1 MVFITLYNHCYCN
14 QKMFVL
20 DILKECANNVYENTK
35 NIIGTFEGQQKFN
48 VGAGGDISTK
58 IDLVAEK
65 SVFDTLKRNDF
76 LPDVVGEECGFVNGN
91 DSGLIV
97 MDGIDGT
104 TNANCGLP
112 FYCCS
117 LAYSSNGKLQSV
129 TDAVVFN
136 LLSGD
141 IYYASKNKG
150 SFANKKKLDLTK
162 KNMKPTKDMVIGLN
176 ISGLSENLF
185 ISISKLVSSINHIR
199 HLGANALEVCYFAQG
214 SIDAYID
221 LRDKIRAIDMAACY
235 LIAKEAG
242 GFVFDLDGNDLN
254 CDLSVDSKMSFIAVS
269 NLEMFDWI
277 YNLYK

>member
-1 MVFITLYNHCYCN
+1 MLI
-14 QKMFVL
+14 L
-20 DILKECANNVYENTK
+20 DILKECANSVYENTK
-35 NIIGTFEGQQKFN
+35 NIIGTTEGQQKFD
-48 VGAGGDISTK
+48 VGAGGDVSTK

-65 SVFDTLKRNDF
+65 SVFDTLKRNNF
-76 LPDVVGEECGFVNGN
+76 LPDVIGEECGFVDGK
-91 DSGLIV
+91 DSGVIV

-117 LAYSSNGKLQSV
+117 LAYSSGKRLDSV

-141 IYYASKNKG
+141 VYYASKNKG
-150 SFANKKKLDLTK
+150 SYANHKKLDLTRK
-162 KNMKPTKDMVIGLN
+162 VMKPTKDMVVGLN
-176 ISGLSENLF
+176 ISGLSSDLF
-185 ISISKLVSSINHIR
+185 ISISKLVSSVNHIR

-221 LRDKIRAIDMAACY
+221 LRNKIRPIDMAACY

-242 GFVFDLDGNDLN
+242 GFIFDMVGNDLN
-254 CDLSVDSKMSFIAVS
+254 CDLSIDSRMSFIAVS
-269 NLEMFDWI
+269 NSEVFNML
-277 YNLYK
+277 YNLYKEKI

>member
-1 MVFITLYNHCYCN
+1 MLI
-14 QKMFVL
+14 L
-20 DILKECANNVYENTK
+20 DILKECANSVYENTK
-35 NIIGTFEGQQKFN
+35 NIIGTTEGQQKFD
-48 VGAGGDISTK
+48 VGAGGDVSTK

-65 SVFDTLKRNDF
+65 SVFDTLKRNNF
-76 LPDVVGEECGFVNGN
+76 LPDVIGEECGFVDGK

-117 LAYSSNGKLQSV
+117 LAYSSGKRLDSV

-141 IYYASKNKG
+141 VYYASKSKG
-150 SFANKKKLDLTK
+150 SYANHKKLDLTRK
-162 KNMKPTKDMVIGLN
+162 VMKPAKDMVVGLN
-176 ISGLSENLF
+176 ISGLSADLF
-185 ISISKLVSSINHIR
+185 ISISKLVSSVNHIR

-221 LRDKIRAIDMAACY
+221 LRDKIRPIDMAACY

-242 GFVFDLDGNDLN
+242 GIIFDMTGNDLN
-254 CDLSVDSKMSFIAVS
+254 CDLSIDSRMSFIAVS
-269 NLEMFDWI
+269 NSEVFNML
-277 YNLYK
+277 YNLYKEKI

>member
-1 MVFITLYNHCYCN
+1 ML
-14 QKMFVL
+14 VL
-20 DILKECANNVYENTK
+20 DILKECANSVYENTK

-65 SVFDTLKRNDF
+65 SVFDTLKRNNF
-76 LPDVVGEECGFVNGN
+76 VPDVVGEECGFVNGN

-117 LAYSSNGKLQSV
+117 LAYSSDTNLKSV

-136 LLSGD
+136 LVSGD
-141 IYYASKNKG
+141 LYHASLSTG
-150 SFANKKKLDLTK
+150 SFMNEKKIQTAKEPSLPIK
-162 KNMKPTKDMVIGLN
+162 EMVIGLN
-176 ISGLSENLF
+176 ISGLSEDHFL
-185 ISISKLVSSINHIR
+185 SISKLVSSISHVR
-199 HLGANALEVCYFAQG
+199 HLGANALELCYFARG

-221 LRDKIRAIDMAACY
+221 IRDKIRAIDMAACY
-235 LIAKEAG
+235 LIAREAG
-242 GFVFDLDGNDLN
+242 GLIFDTSGKELN
-254 CDLSVDSKMSFIAVS
+254 TDLSVDSRMSFIAVANIPMYEWII
-269 NLEMFDWI
+269 NLI
-277 YNLYK
+277 N

>member
-1 MVFITLYNHCYCN
+1 M
-14 QKMFVL
+14 
-20 DILKECANNVYENTK
+20 
-35 NIIGTFEGQQKFN
+35 GTVEGQQKFN
-48 VGAGGDISTK
+48 LGAGGDISTK

-65 SVFDTLKRNDF
+65 SVFDTLKRNNF
-76 LPDVVGEECGFVNGN
+76 IPDVVGEECGFVKGN

-117 LAYSSNGKLQSV
+117 LAYSPNKNLQSI

-141 IYYASKNKG
+141 LYYASKNKG
-150 SFANKKKLDLTK
+150 SFFNGKKLDLSK
-162 KNMKPTKDMVIGLN
+162 KTNKSAKDMVIGLN

-185 ISISKLVSSINHIR
+185 VSISKLVSSVNHIR

-221 LRDKIRAIDMAACY
+221 LRNKIRAIDMAACY

-242 GFVFDLDGNDLN
+242 GFIYDVDGNDLN
-254 CDLSVDSKMSFIAVS
+254 CDLSIDSRMSFIAVS
-269 NLEMFDWI
+269 NAEIYNWI
-277 YNLYK
+277 YTLTR

>member
-1 MVFITLYNHCYCN
+1 ML
-14 QKMFVL
+14 VL
-20 DILKECANNVYENTK
+20 DILKECANSVYENTK
-35 NIIGTFEGQQKFN
+35 NIVGTFEGQQKFN

-65 SVFDTLKRNDF
+65 SVFDTLKRNNF
-76 LPDVVGEECGFVNGN
+76 VPDVVGEECGFVNGN

-117 LAYSSNGKLQSV
+117 LAYSSNKKLQSV

-150 SFANKKKLDLTK
+150 SFINEKKLDLTN
-162 KNMKPTKDMVIGLN
+162 KNIKPTKDMVIGLN

-185 ISISKLVSSINHIR
+185 VSISKLVSSISHIR

-214 SIDAYID
+214 SLDAYID

-242 GFVFDLDGNDLN
+242 GFIFDIDGNNLN
-254 CDLSVDSKMSFIAVS
+254 CDLSVDSRMSFIAVS
-269 NLEMFDWI
+269 NLEMFNWI
-277 YNLYK
+277 YNFYKQNN

>member
-1 MVFITLYNHCYCN
+1 
-14 QKMFVL
+14 VL
-20 DILKECANNVYENTK
+20 IINILKECANSVYKNTK
-35 NIIGTFEGQQKFN
+35 NIIGTVEGRQKFN
-48 VGAGGDISTK
+48 LGAGGDISTK

-65 SVFDTLKRNDF
+65 SVFDTLKRNNF
-76 LPDVVGEECGFVNGN
+76 IPDVVGEECGFVKGN

-104 TNANCGLP
+104 TNANCGIP

-117 LAYSSNGKLQSV
+117 LAYSPNNKLQSI

-141 IYYASKNKG
+141 LYYASKNKG
-150 SFANKKKLDLTK
+150 SFFNEKKLDLSRKTTK
-162 KNMKPTKDMVIGLN
+162 PVKDMVIGLN

-185 ISISKLVSSINHIR
+185 ISISKLVSSVNHIR

-221 LRDKIRAIDMAACY
+221 LRNKIRAIDMAACY

-242 GFVFDLDGNDLN
+242 GFIYDAAGNNLN
-254 CDLSVDSKMSFIAVS
+254 CDLSVNSRMSFIAVS
-269 NLEMFDWI
+269 NSEMFDWI
-277 YNLYK
+277 YNLIK

>member
-1 MVFITLYNHCYCN
+1 VL
-14 QKMFVL
+14 VL
-20 DILKECANNVYENTK
+20 DILKECANSVYENTK
-35 NIIGTFEGQQKFN
+35 DIIGTFEGQQKFG
-48 VGAGGDISTK
+48 VGAGGDVSTR
-58 IDLVAEK
+58 IDLIAEK
-65 SVFDTLKRNDF
+65 SVIDTLKRNKF
-76 LPDVVGEECGFVNGN
+76 IPDIVGEECGFIKGN

-117 LAYSSNGKLQSV
+117 LAYSSDRHLQSV

-141 IYYASKNKG
+141 VYHASKDKG
-150 SFANKKKLDLTK
+150 SFVNKKKLDLTK
-162 KNMKPTKDMVIGLN
+162 QPKKSPKEMVVGLN
-176 ISGLSENLF
+176 ISGLPENLF
-185 ISISKLVSSINHIR
+185 VSISRLISSVSHVR

-221 LRDKIRAIDMAACY
+221 IRNKIRAIDMAACY

-242 GFVFDLDGNDLN
+242 GFIFDAGGSDLN
-254 CDLSVDSKMSFIAVS
+254 CELSVDSRMSFIAVS
-269 NLEMFDWI
+269 NSDAYKWI
-277 YNLYK
+277 SSLLK

>member
-1 MVFITLYNHCYCN
+1 ML
-14 QKMFVL
+14 VL
-20 DILKECANNVYENTK
+20 DILKDCAYNVYKNTK

-48 VGAGGDISTK
+48 MGAGGDISTK

-65 SVFDTLKRNDF
+65 SVFDTLKTNNF
-76 LPDVVGEECGFVNGN
+76 IPDVVGEECGFVKGN
-91 DSGLIV
+91 DSGMIV

-117 LAYSSNGKLQSV
+117 LAYSSNKRLESI
-129 TDAVVFN
+129 TDAIVFN

-150 SFANKKKLDLTK
+150 SFVNEKKLDLTK
-162 KNMKPTKDMVIGLN
+162 KTTKYTKDMVIGLN

-185 ISISKLVSSINHIR
+185 VSISKLVSSVNHIR

-221 LRDKIRAIDMAACY
+221 LRGKIRAIDMAACY

-242 GFVFDLDGNDLN
+242 GFIFDTTGNDLD
-254 CDLSVDSKMSFIAVS
+254 CDLSVNSRMSFIAVS
-269 NLEMFDWI
+269 NSEMFNWI
-277 YNLYK
+277 SDLLK

>member
-1 MVFITLYNHCYCN
+1 VL
-14 QKMFVL
+14 VL
-20 DILKECANNVYENTK
+20 DILKDCAYNVYQNTK

-48 VGAGGDISTK
+48 MGAGGDISTK

-65 SVFDTLKRNDF
+65 SVFDTLKKNNF
-76 LPDVVGEECGFVNGN
+76 IPDVVGEECGFVKGN

-117 LAYSSNGKLQSV
+117 LAYSSNKRLQSI
-129 TDAVVFN
+129 TDAIVFN

-141 IYYASKNKG
+141 LYYASKNKG
-150 SFANKKKLDLTK
+150 SFVNEKKLDLTK
-162 KNMKPTKDMVIGLN
+162 KTTKNTKDMVIGLN

-185 ISISKLVSSINHIR
+185 VSISKLVSSVNHIR
-199 HLGANALEVCYFAQG
+199 HLGANALEICYFAQG

-221 LRDKIRAIDMAACY
+221 LRNKIRAIDMAACY
-235 LIAKEAG
+235 LIAKESG
-242 GFVFDLDGNDLN
+242 GFIFDTSGNDLD
-254 CDLSVDSKMSFIAVS
+254 CDLSVDSRMSFIAVS
-269 NLEMFDWI
+269 NSEMFDWI
-277 YNLYK
+277 STLIK

>member
-1 MVFITLYNHCYCN
+1 ML
-14 QKMFVL
+14 VL
-20 DILKECANNVYENTK
+20 DILKECANSVYENTK
-35 NIIGTFEGQQKFN
+35 NIIGTVEGEQKFG
-48 VGAGGDISTK
+48 VGAGGDVSTK
-58 IDLVAEK
+58 IDLVAEE
-65 SVFDTLKRNDF
+65 SVFDTLKRNNF
-76 LPDVVGEECGFVNGN
+76 LPDVVGEECGFVNGK

-117 LAYSSNGKLQSV
+117 LAYSSGKKLDSV

-150 SFANKKKLDLTK
+150 SYVNQKKLDLTK
-162 KNMKPTKDMVIGLN
+162 KSAKSTKDMVIGLN
-176 ISGLSENLF
+176 ISGLSEDLF
-185 ISISKLVSSINHIR
+185 TSISKLVSSVNHIR

-214 SIDAYID
+214 TIDAYID
-221 LRDKIRAIDMAACY
+221 LRNKIRPIDMAASY

-242 GFVFDLDGNDLN
+242 GFIFDVVGNELN
-254 CDLSVDSKMSFIAVS
+254 SDLSVDSRMSFIAVS
-269 NLEMFDWI
+269 NLEMFDFL
-277 YNLYK
+277 YSLYKRNG